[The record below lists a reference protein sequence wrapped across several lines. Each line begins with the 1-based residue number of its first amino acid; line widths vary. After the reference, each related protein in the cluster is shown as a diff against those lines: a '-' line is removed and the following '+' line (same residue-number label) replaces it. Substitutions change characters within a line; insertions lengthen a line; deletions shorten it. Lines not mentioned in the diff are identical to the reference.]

1 VLRIVLTALGVL
13 FLALAF
19 FRINARQ
26 IDRTGLCGS
35 IVQGS
40 THDDGGFNT
49 SECNRWRHRDEVT
62 AAAFVIIGV
71 AALGLGVSQAFY
83 TRNR

>member
-13 FLALAF
+13 FFALAF

-40 THDDGGFNT
+40 THDDGGSNT
-49 SECNRWRHRDEVT
+49 SECNRLRHRDEVT
-62 AAAFVIIGV
+62 AVAFVIIGV
-71 AALGLGVSQAFY
+71 AALGLGVGHAFY